1 MKVHVFGNS
10 PSPAVAIYCLR
21 HAALEGE
28 EKFGQDARQFVEQ
41 DFYMDDGLNGLTAST
56 SMFKMIKGLTLGVDY
71 YQ

>member
-28 EKFGQDARQFVEQ
+28 EKFGQDA
-41 DFYMDDGLNGLTAST
+41 DSL
-56 SMFKMIKGLTLGVDY
+56 
-71 YQ
+71 